1 MNNYINILCTFFC
14 SDQSSFW
21 LDTQLTKLQSMF
33 FTDRSQPRSRHVPFR
48 IPNFRIE
55 LWERNYQ
62 VINVSSNMICWIVS
76 NPLVMRFVCP
86 LKQVVLNPNISDMS
100 NDRST
105 DLANPVTFSRAT
117 DHAAPLALPLWGWR
131 NAAGWVTHDLLH
143 NP

>member
-1 MNNYINILCTFFC
+1 
-14 SDQSSFW
+14 
-21 LDTQLTKLQSMF
+21 
-33 FTDRSQPRSRHVPFR
+33 
-48 IPNFRIE
+48 
-55 LWERNYQ
+55 
-62 VINVSSNMICWIVS
+62 
-76 NPLVMRFVCP
+76 MRFVCP